1 MFSKLLITLLVI
13 GVAIFAVKRRQLE
26 NNRSKTPAL
35 AAAKASARS
44 AAAAEKAQLNKDIKV
59 GAYLFVAFIAGL
71 GAMLYYF
78 DWQENHT
85 VLTVNLIR
93 DAETAPVTYLV
104 YKYQL
109 QDKSFVTI
117 DGKTVTVA
125 SNERMEIEG
134 LGK

>member
-1 MFSKLLITLLVI
+1 MFSKLLITVIVI
-13 GVAIFAVKRRQLE
+13 GVAIIALKRRQLA
-26 NNRSKTPAL
+26 NDRSPSRAL
-35 AAAKASARS
+35 ARAKS
-44 AAAAEKAQLNKDIKV
+44 AAAAEKTQLNKDLKI

-71 GAMLYYF
+71 GAVLYYF
-78 DWQENHT
+78 DWQDNHT

-93 DAETAPVTYLV
+93 GADAAPVTYLV

-109 QDKSFVTI
+109 QEKSFVTI

-134 LGK
+134 LEN